1 MSDDVRNSAFDRAIE
16 PYVEYLPEHLRK
28 VAVQASREIVRDMCE
43 ASLGEVNSF
52 ADLGKYVDALTYGG
66 LRDIKDRNDRGD
78 VQDALDDWLR
88 GTYPNTVIDMR
99 EVVRILVEDHGVVAF
114 ADYAGGNVY
123 RIHAGEPF
131 VADDGDERYPAIA
144 GPGHWHGQGA
154 IGYAKGFF
162 VGPDDE
168 GVTPVVP
175 VGELNALSAE
185 EVAALVLRQVR
196 GEQVNPAT
204 ELLSN
209 ATTEHGLAQLADD
222 APATDPAC
230 TSPCARTPGGTPN
243 SIATENGVD
252 HDAS

>member
-1 MSDDVRNSAFDRAIE
+1 MSDDVRNSAFDRAIA

-28 VAVQASREIVRDMCE
+28 VAVQASREIVRDMGE

-52 ADLGKYVDALTYGG
+52 ADLAKYVDALTYGG
-66 LRDIKDRNDRGD
+66 LRGIEDRVDRGD
-78 VQDALDDWLR
+78 VLDALDDWLR

-131 VADDGDERYPAIA
+131 VADDGEERYPAIA
-144 GPGHWHGQGA
+144 GPGHWQGPGA

-175 VGELNALSAE
+175 VGELDALSAE
-185 EVAALVLRQVR
+185 EVAALILRQVR
-196 GEQVNPAT
+196 GDQVNSTT

-209 ATTEHGLAQLADD
+209 ATEHGSAQLAHD
-222 APATDPAC
+222 APTTTDPAS
-230 TSPCARTPGGTPN
+230 TSPCARTPGSAPN
-243 SIATENGVD
+243 STPTVIDVD